1 MKTGDIIEFAVW
13 LTGQETMEDL
23 ISISEDMKQVR
34 ESWAKKHNLIFDS
47 GTAVT
52 RYPGDDRVPAVPSHI
67 SGPAVRLLIVEARI
81 LMFNPDRSVSRF
93 VDDLE
98 PDDLN
103 RLRKISRD
111 AYAKLYSKRPFLTD
125 AQCNTVINDL
135 GPDAAADAL
144 RGHGPNV
151 ISLMN

>member
-23 ISISEDMKQVR
+23 VDFSTDTKSAM
-34 ESWAKKHNLIFDS
+34 ESFAKENNLILDS
-47 GTAVT
+47 GTAIT
-52 RYPGDDRVPAVPSHI
+52 KYPGDDRVPEVPDHI
-67 SGPAVRLLIVEARI
+67 SGPDVRLLVLEARV
-81 LMFNPDRSVSRF
+81 LMLKIDVSVSRF

-111 AYAKLYSKRPFLTD
+111 AYARLYPKCALLTD

-135 GPDAAADAL
+135 GPEAASDAL

-151 ISLMN
+151 ITLMN